1 MASTSEF
8 SRTLSLLRQER
19 GVSQRTA
26 AKDLGISQAL
36 LSHYENGIRE
46 PGLAFVVKACDY
58 YHVSADF
65 ILGRTL
71 SRDGSMLT
79 SEEVLNTA
87 EPGNILQGS
96 VMATLQSK
104 LLSGAVGVLFGLLG
118 KLGDKGAINAAAAYL
133 GSAVY
138 QLYRHLY
145 RAAGANEAYFAL
157 DPAACTMGVADA
169 DMKLAE
175 NRYARCLRT
184 QVSQK
189 AEFPDLSPEALTDAY
204 PGRGQSL
211 TQVLS
216 TADARLNTLT
226 EK

>member
-1 MASTSEF
+1 MATEF
-8 SRTLSLLRQER
+8 SRTLSLLRRER

-26 AKDLGISQAL
+26 AADLGVSQAL

-46 PGLAFVVKACDY
+46 PGLPFVVRACDY

-71 SRDGSMLT
+71 SREGSMLT
-79 SEEVLNTA
+79 AEEVLNAA

-96 VMATLQSK
+96 VMATIQSK

-118 KLGDKGAINAAAAYL
+118 KLEDKAAVNAASEYL

-138 QLYRHLY
+138 RIYRHLHS
-145 RAAGANEAYFAL
+145 AAGGDRRNFSL
-157 DPAACTMGVADA
+157 DDAACGLGVADA
-169 DMKLAE
+169 DMKLSE
-175 NRYARCLRT
+175 NRCAACLRALPEE
-184 QVSQK
+184 K
-189 AEFPDLSPEALTDAY
+189 FPDLSPEAVAAAY
-204 PGRGQSL
+204 PGRNQAL

-216 TADARLNTLT
+216 AADARISALVQ
-226 EK
+226 K